1 MHAYT
6 TKAHHTHSIPYSPSL
21 SLTHTHLQCEAW
33 MWHALFHNDEIIIKL
48 RSERKEERT
57 NREMMI
63 ESLLFDCSL
72 TAQIWLWNCVCACV
86 FMFLCKHCPAS
97 NKIGCKQQQQHS
109 VMAATKSKCVNALT
123 IFIWYHKRD
132 TICHN
137 VRIVWVW
144 VCAVRSHSYVWV
156 CRYVNLHVVRH
167 AFTYIWFWVWMFAL
181 DLMELYSFLS
191 NKKTIFERVWIVSYR
206 LKADIRHQK
215 IGNVFGKIVNS
226 LKNDAITGC

>member
-1 MHAYT
+1 
-6 TKAHHTHSIPYSPSL
+6 
-21 SLTHTHLQCEAW
+21 

-97 NKIGCKQQQQHS
+97 NNIGCKQQQQHS

-132 TICHN
+132 TIFHAYCVSVSVCCALAQLCMGMSLCQSTCRSPCIHIHLVLGLN
-137 VRIVWVW
+137 VR
-144 VCAVRSHSYVWV
+144 AS
-156 CRYVNLHVVRH
+156 
-167 AFTYIWFWVWMFAL
+167 
-181 DLMELYSFLS
+181 S
-191 NKKTIFERVWIVSYR
+191 NGT
-206 LKADIRHQK
+206 L
-215 IGNVFGKIVNS
+215 
-226 LKNDAITGC
+226 